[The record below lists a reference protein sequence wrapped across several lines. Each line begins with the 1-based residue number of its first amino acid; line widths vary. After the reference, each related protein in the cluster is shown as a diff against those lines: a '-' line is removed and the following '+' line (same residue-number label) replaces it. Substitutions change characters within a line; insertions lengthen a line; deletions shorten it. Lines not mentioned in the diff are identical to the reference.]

1 MKRFVALCAL
11 SAVLGIGSS
20 EALAQAGEGQTWSV
34 LTGRTVGANE
44 NFVHVQAGWPG
55 ISGTLLHGY
64 SPTVDLGGIFTF
76 NYGLE
81 GDVQASTDAGIKL
94 QGLARL
100 LLMDSGRYNFGLN
113 FAPGFL
119 IYFAHSRTLFG
130 ITIPVAA
137 VFGIPVSPV
146 VNIALGADI
155 PFWFYTT
162 QGGGAVIPILFG
174 GGAEYFI
181 DHNM

>member
-1 MKRFVALCAL
+1 M
-11 SAVLGIGSS
+11 
-20 EALAQAGEGQTWSV
+20 T
-34 LTGRTVGANE
+34 
-44 NFVHVQAGWPG
+44 
-55 ISGTLLHGY
+55 
-64 SPTVDLGGIFTF
+64 
-76 NYGLE
+76 YGLE
-81 GDVQASTDAGIKL
+81 GDVNAPTDAGIKL

-100 LLMDSGRYNFGLN
+100 MLMDSGKYNLGLN

-137 VFGIPVSPV
+137 VFGIPVTPV

-181 DHNM
+181 DHNMAVTFNLRMGPTIYTNGGTTHFDLQALIGLVLRL